1 MQFTTGVQQC
11 LVKEHSLV
19 VLQAPSSKAP
29 RVPEHVACSR
39 VPGTRVMFF
48 KLCMVVAFCLSR
60 TVFKI
65 TLDDDELKNDNF
77 LH

>member
-19 VLQAPSSKAP
+19 LQAP
-29 RVPEHVACSR
+29 RLQGVPEHVAYSR